1 MSKFEKP
8 PELPKFNFSVI
19 LELEIPAVGYR
30 EAAEQARAILMSDA
44 CPQRFIITDL
54 DGPPFTSQVWIDLSE

>member
-1 MSKFEKP
+1 MTKFESL

-19 LELEIPAVGYR
+19 LELEITTIGYR

-44 CPQRFIITDL
+44 CPLKFIVTDL
-54 DGPPFTSQVWIDLSE
+54 DAPPLTSQVWVDLSD